1 MNSLVFFLIFFLR
14 SLFHVFN
21 LWSKKYT
28 FAKKNMQAISY
39 HISFHSVK
47 QKIYLDIQII
57 CMLFINYH
65 ICFECFSS
73 RINTDLMMII
83 IGLFLYLHLWRNKK
97 QLEKKL
103 KCTKMRQI
111 FEYLFIYDNEL
122 STGDHH
128 FYVSKNLCLCYNF
141 LQNLELQTG

>member
-1 MNSLVFFLIFFLR
+1 
-14 SLFHVFN
+14 
-21 LWSKKYT
+21 
-28 FAKKNMQAISY
+28 MQAISY

-97 QLEKKL
+97 QFEKKL
-103 KCTKMRQI
+103 KCTKNATNI
-111 FEYLFIYDNEL
+111 
-122 STGDHH
+122 
-128 FYVSKNLCLCYNF
+128 
-141 LQNLELQTG
+141 